1 MKTESI
7 SHSRHR
13 AMRILDIINNIVT
26 FINAIGIAFLAFS
39 LLNMQDQIRTLFNR
53 DGDTAIK
60 VAAIEKTLDAREKL
74 FADHVA
80 WSSKHMKSKPA
91 TTNLVDNTT
100 SLGGNR

>member
-1 MKTESI
+1 M
-7 SHSRHR
+7 
-13 AMRILDIINNIVT
+13 
-26 FINAIGIAFLAFS
+26 
-39 LLNMQDQIRTLFNR
+39 NMQDQIRTLFNR

-91 TTNLVDNTT
+91 TTNLVDNAT